1 MTAKITMLFLGLV
14 LILLGATFNKLVIV
28 FDTTAITY
36 LVTGFI
42 LIMSSIIMFIE
53 LGMKRWTD
61 LSKIRN
67 FENQQLFS
75 DYYIQRADFVKLDNV
90 SIGYLI
96 PGEKVTFRAS
106 LTATNVFT
114 ITDYDGLDPE
124 ISNGIDSNFYPRPR
138 MYVLGLN
145 FTF

>member
-61 LSKIRN
+61 WSKIRN
-67 FENQQLFS
+67 FENQQLISFGIAVLVLAS
-75 DYYIQRADFVKLDNV
+75 GILNFFQL
-90 SIGYLI
+90 GYLLDFFNAGTI
-96 PGEKVTFRAS
+96 VTSGAFIILEAVR
-106 LTATNVFT
+106 
-114 ITDYDGLDPE
+114 
-124 ISNGIDSNFYPRPR
+124 
-138 MYVLGLN
+138 
-145 FTF
+145 